1 MNLLL
6 PGILLSS
13 QNNCL
18 ARHFSPAP
26 RPLSFYHLPLARCHH
41 RCNYLS
47 TQERSPSLHYNFFA
61 RSLARLFLLSFCVE
75 IAEKDRGRFVPR
87 RTSSSPLLEMNNGD
101 HNGRGRVDG
110 GRRRVRSNSY
120 LACMY
125 FSYFVAHSPRHLVC
139 LSRLWGIT
147 AAKDL
152 YAWYSCRNPVRRAI
166 IICL

>member
-1 MNLLL
+1 MVLSRLNSFMKMNLLL

-18 ARHFSPAP
+18 ARSLCPAP

-47 TQERSPSLHYNFFA
+47 TQARSPSLHYNFFA

-87 RTSSSPLLEMNNGD
+87 RTSSPLLEMNNGD
-101 HNGRGRVDG
+101 HSGRTG
-110 GRRRVRSNSY
+110 GPRRRAGATRTWPLCISVISAISSRT
-120 LACMY
+120 
-125 FSYFVAHSPRHLVC
+125 HLVIWFI
-139 LSRLWGIT
+139 SHG
-147 AAKDL
+147 
-152 YAWYSCRNPVRRAI
+152 NGG
-166 IICL
+166 